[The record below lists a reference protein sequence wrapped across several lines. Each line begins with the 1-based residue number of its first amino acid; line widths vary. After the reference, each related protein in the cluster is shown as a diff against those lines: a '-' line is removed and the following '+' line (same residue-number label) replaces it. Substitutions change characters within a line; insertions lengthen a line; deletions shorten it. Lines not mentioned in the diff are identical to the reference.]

1 MTLRVRLMWL
11 MLSMVAIVAATLTA
25 LSLNALTVNSIDT
38 ALSASEGASRQVQ
51 SFMMRRVSA
60 PPAGNELAAD
70 EDLAAVLEQTMV
82 QSRVILEVNVAGADG
97 NIEASSNPR
106 RLGSQATKQTDLHAL
121 REAGPWDRLWAIL
134 APEHDYETRAALG
147 VVGSEKPVFAVQ
159 ILVSPVF
166 LRAAVV
172 PTLTSVAEASGAAFA
187 LAIVVAWLAT
197 RIALRPLATI
207 GHLIDNISS
216 GELLPENSRTADETR
231 ELAAIESKLYLLGER
246 YRGAQEDVSHLRT
259 NLEGVLEKLDSE
271 TRRKFESQI
280 ALARRLTAINSLTG
294 RAAHEIKNPL
304 NSISLRIEMLRSRM
318 AEESPDSGPE
328 FDILAEE
335 ITRLDRVVRTF
346 LDFNRPVELEPE
358 DVDIGELAAEVL
370 DFLKPEV
377 ETARIKVT
385 LGKPPDAMIVR
396 ADSNLLRQA
405 LLNIAVNAIEAMRAN
420 GNGRRELSVQV
431 GNSGDNC
438 VVRISDTG
446 PGIPPQE
453 KTKIFELYFTT
464 KPRGSGIGL
473 AITART
479 VHLSG
484 GSIDVESQPGEGSTF
499 ILTLPLAGVLRS
511 A

>member
-25 LSLNALTVNSIDT
+25 LSLNALTFSSIET
-38 ALSASEGASRQVQ
+38 AIAASEGAARQVQ

-70 EDLAAVLEQTMV
+70 EDLAALLEQTMV
-82 QSRVILEVNVAGADG
+82 QSRAILEVNIAGADG
-97 NIEASSNPR
+97 TIEASSNPR
-106 RLGSQATKQTDLHAL
+106 RLGSPATKQPDLHDL
-121 REAGPWDRLWAIL
+121 RDAGPWDRLRAIL
-134 APEHDYETRAALG
+134 TSETDYETRISLAI
-147 VVGSEKPVFAVQ
+147 VGSNRPVFTVQ
-159 ILVSPVF
+159 ILVSPVL
-166 LRAAVV
+166 LRAAVL
-172 PTLTSVAEASGAAFA
+172 PGLASVTAASGAALA

-197 RIALRPLATI
+197 RIALRPLAMI
-207 GHLIDNISS
+207 EHLIDNISS
-216 GELLPENSRTADETR
+216 GKPPPEQSRSADETR
-231 ELAAIESKLYLLGER
+231 ELVAIESKLNLLGER

-259 NLEGVLEKLDSE
+259 NLEDVLEKLDWE

-304 NSISLRIEMLRSRM
+304 NSISLRLEMLRARM
-318 AEESPDSGPE
+318 AEESPESGAE
-328 FDILAEE
+328 FDILSEE

-358 DVDIGELAAEVL
+358 DVDIGVLAAEVL
-370 DFLKPEV
+370 DFLKPEA

-385 LGKPPDAMIVR
+385 LGKAPDAMLVR

-405 LLNIAVNAIEAMRAN
+405 LLNIAVNAIEAMRVN
-420 GNGRRELSVQV
+420 RDGPRELSVQLD
-431 GNSGDNC
+431 NSGENC

-453 KTKIFELYFTT
+453 KAKIFELYFTT

-479 VHLSG
+479 VQLCG
-484 GSIDVESQPGEGSTF
+484 GSIEVESQPGEGSTF
-499 ILTLPLAGVLRS
+499 ILTLPLAGVLRN